1 MDAVI
6 ETRALTKDYGSFR
19 ALDRLDLEVPRGAV
33 YGLLGRNGAGK
44 TTAIR
49 LLMGLLTPTDGEVRI
64 LGGTPRD
71 GDEARLD
78 RIGYVSESMDIPAW
92 MTVGEAARF
101 CRGLSRR
108 WDVDYENRLYDALAI
123 PPDSVVANLSAGQRR
138 KVGLLLALAPRPEL
152 LVLDE
157 PASSLDTVVRREFL
171 EQAVELLTHEGTTIF
186 YSSHILSDVERIA
199 DHVGILSLGR
209 LLLDQRLDDLL
220 ESARR
225 VRIRFEGAAPEGFD
239 LPGTIRSQQIGHE
252 LLLTVLGFR
261 DDLLADLPEGAAAE
275 PMPIGLEDLFIDL
288 VREEGA

>member
-6 ETRALTKDYGSFR
+6 ETSALTKDYGSFR
-19 ALDRLDLEVPRGAV
+19 ALDRLELVVPRGAV

-49 LLMGLLTPTDGEVRI
+49 LLMGLLRPTDGGATV
-64 LGGTPRD
+64 LGGVPGD
-71 GDEARLD
+71 GDEGRMD
-78 RIGYVSESMDIPAW
+78 RIGYVSESMDIPGW

-108 WDVDYENRLYDALAI
+108 WDVAYEERLYAALAI
-123 PPDSVVANLSAGQRR
+123 RPDAVVAQLSAGQRR
-138 KVGLLLALAPRPEL
+138 KAGLLLALAPRPEL
-152 LVLDE
+152 LILDE

-171 EQAVELLTHEGTTIF
+171 EQAVELLTDEGTTIF

-209 LLLDQRLDDLL
+209 LVLDSRLDDLL

-225 VRIRFEGAAPEGFD
+225 VRVRFDAAVPAGFE
-239 LPGTIRSQQIGHE
+239 LPGAVRTQALGAE
-252 LLLTVLGFR
+252 LLVTVLGFE
-261 DDLLADLPEGAAAE
+261 DATIGSLPAGAQAE
-275 PMPIGLEDLFIDL
+275 AMPIGLEDLFIDL

>member
-6 ETRALTKDYGSFR
+6 ETRGLTKDYGSFR
-19 ALDRLDLEVPRGAV
+19 ALDRLDLEVSRGAV

-49 LLMGLLTPTDGEVRI
+49 LLMGLLTPSDGNARV
-64 LGGTPRD
+64 LGGEPRD
-71 GDEARLD
+71 GDEDRLD
-78 RIGYVSESMDIPAW
+78 RIGYVSESMDIPPW

-108 WDVDYENRLYDALAI
+108 WDRAYEERLYDALAI
-123 PPDSVVANLSAGQRR
+123 PPDAVVGHLSAGQRR
-138 KVGLLLALAPRPEL
+138 KAGLLLALAPRPEL
-152 LVLDE
+152 LILDE

-171 EQAVELLTHEGTTIF
+171 EQAVELLTDEGTTIF

-209 LLLDQRLDDLL
+209 LLLDERLDDLL

-225 VRIRFEGAAPEGFD
+225 VRVRFPGEAPADFD
-239 LPGTIRSQQIGHE
+239 LPGRVRMQRLGGEVLFTI
-252 LLLTVLGFR
+252 LGFEEGH
-261 DDLLADLPEGAAAE
+261 LAGLPEGVSAE

-288 VREEGA
+288 VREEGV

>member
-6 ETRALTKDYGSFR
+6 ETRGLTKEYGSFR
-19 ALDRLDLEVPRGAV
+19 ALDRLDLYVPRGAV

-49 LLMGLLTPTDGEVRI
+49 LLMGLLSPSEGEVTV
-64 LGGTPRD
+64 LGGSPRD

-78 RIGYVSESMDIPAW
+78 RIGYVSESMDVPAW

-108 WDVDYENRLYDALAI
+108 WDRDYEKRLYDALAI
-123 PPDSVVANLSAGQRR
+123 PPEAVVAHLSAGQRR

-171 EQAVELLTHEGTTIF
+171 EQAVELLTDEGTTIF

-199 DHVGILSLGR
+199 DHVGVLSLGR

-220 ESARR
+220 ETARR
-225 VRIRFEGAAPEGFD
+225 IRVRFAEDAPADFD
-239 LPGTIRSQQIGHE
+239 LPGSVRTQRLGREI
-252 LLLTVLGFR
+252 LVTVLGFR
-261 DDLLADLPEGAAAE
+261 DEHLGGLPEGATAE
-275 PMPIGLEDLFIDL
+275 PMPIGLEDLFIDM
-288 VREEGA
+288 VREEGV